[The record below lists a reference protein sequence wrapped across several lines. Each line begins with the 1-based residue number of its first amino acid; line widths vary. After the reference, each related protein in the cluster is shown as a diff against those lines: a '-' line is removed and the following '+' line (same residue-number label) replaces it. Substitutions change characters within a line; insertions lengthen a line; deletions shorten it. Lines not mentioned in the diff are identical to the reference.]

1 MKGLELVLNTDMPGT
16 REPTIPQNDDILG
29 ALLTDKWTQ
38 WSTTRRH
45 IEEHWLEDLRAYNQ
59 QNDNDEDQISKFHKH
74 IYIGQTRTKCNSA
87 YSRLSDLM
95 FQANDAHWSIAP
107 TPIPKDKANDP
118 NNAPFL
124 EAMKAKAEA
133 MTTEI
138 SDQMLDLH
146 YEDHLKAAMLE
157 ACIIG
162 TGCVKGV
169 IPGVKKL
176 EKWAAIDNPETGV
189 QEWDI
194 EKSEIPAPVISSPSI
209 FDVYPDP
216 FATVVEDMSGV
227 FERHILN
234 RQQLSA
240 FRDDA
245 RFDSDKI
252 KEILART
259 DTGDHVATW
268 HETARRTI
276 AKVTNTTG
284 DQAGRYDVLEYW
296 GQATGRQLQSAGVE
310 DVEDDQTYWA
320 NVWTC
325 MGKTLL
331 AKLMPMKKQRIPYNF
346 FIYNKIPHQFWG
358 VSPARMGRSSQLGVN
373 GVVRSLLDG
382 MSFAAVPM
390 AEVNIHMLKDGQDPS
405 ILRAGQIF
413 LRDSGDPSTPAVRFF
428 QPDIPVSQLMQMGEM
443 FKEYGDL
450 ETSLPAYS
458 YGQNTSEINET
469 SSGLAMQMNAASL
482 PIKMVAKNLEDGLIH
497 PLIESWYNWNME
509 WSENDAIKGDMEINV
524 LGTSALLAKEH
535 HGQQLMQF
543 LTLAA
548 NPLDMQMVDR
558 KYLLTQIA
566 KNLEIDVEKALPDE
580 MPENPQQQGQQESA
594 LDLARA
600 KLLAVQA
607 EKTAAETT
615 DIKVKSQFSAVQTA
629 GQVVMNT
636 SILPVSDSLLES
648 AGYVDANGPPLAEN
662 PIEPIPQQQ
671 PDMQMPVNTHPNMPA
686 NVQSPQ
692 EEAIEEPVMPG
703 AMASPAI
710 NLNQGIETARM
721 D

>member
-1 MKGLELVLNTDMPGT
+1 MKGLELVLNTDMPGA
-16 REPTIPQNDDILG
+16 REPLIPHDDDILG

-38 WSTTRRH
+38 WSTSRRE
-45 IEEHWLEDLRAYNQ
+45 IEENWLEDLRAYNQ
-59 QNDNDEDQISKFHKH
+59 QNDNDADQLSKFHKH

-95 FQANDAHWSIAP
+95 FQANDPHWSIAP
-107 TPIPKDKANDP
+107 TPVPKDQANDP
-118 NNAPFL
+118 TNAPFL
-124 EAMKAKAEA
+124 DAMKAKAEA

-169 IPGVKKL
+169 IPGIKKL
-176 EKWAAIDNPETGV
+176 EKWAYIANPDTGI

-194 EKSEIPAPVISSPSI
+194 EKSEIPTPVISSPSV
-209 FDVYPDP
+209 FDIYPDP

-240 FRDDA
+240 FKDDP

-268 HETARRTI
+268 HETQRRQI
-276 AKVTNTTG
+276 AKITNTTG

-296 GQATGRQLQSAGVE
+296 GQATGRQLASAGVE
-310 DVEDDQTYWA
+310 DVEDDQTYWS

-382 MSFAAVPM
+382 MSMAAVPM

-428 QPDIPVSQLMQMGEM
+428 QPDIPVSQLLQMGEM
-443 FKEYGDL
+443 FKSYADD
-450 ETSLPAYS
+450 ETNLPAYT
-458 YGQNTSEINET
+458 YGTQTNEINDT
-469 SSGLAMQMNAASL
+469 AQGMSMQMNAASL
-482 PIKMVAKNLEDGLIH
+482 PIKAVAKNLEDGLIH
-497 PLIESWYNWNME
+497 PLIESWYHWNME
-509 WSENDAIKGDMEINV
+509 WNENEEIKGDMEVNV

-535 HGQQLMQF
+535 RSQQLLQF
-543 LTLAA
+543 LTLTA
-548 NPLDMQMVDR
+548 NPMDLAMVDR

-566 KNLEIDVEKALPDE
+566 KSMEIDVEKAIPEE
-580 MPENPQQQGQQESA
+580 MPVQPGQEQPQTSE
-594 LDLARA
+594 LDLAKVELTKA
-600 KLLAVQA
+600 QVD
-607 EKTAAETT
+607 KTKAETT
-615 DIKVKSQFSAVQTA
+615 EIKVKSQFSAVQTA
-629 GQVVMNT
+629 GQVVMNQG
-636 SILPVSDSLLES
+636 ILPVSDELLAS
-648 AGYVDANGPPLAEN
+648 AGYVDKNGPPLAEN
-662 PIEPIPQQQ
+662 PAGMVQQ
-671 PDMQMPVNTHPNMPA
+671 PVMPPENTSPGFPA
-686 NVQSPQ
+686 NVQAPQ
-692 EEAIEEPVMPG
+692 QEAIEEPEMPEG
-703 AMASPAI
+703 MPSPAI
-710 NLNQGIETARM
+710 GLNQGIETVNPN

>member
-1 MKGLELVLNTDMPGT
+1 MKGLELVLNTALPGT
-16 REPTIPQNDDILG
+16 QDIKPPSNDDLLG
-29 ALLTDKWTQ
+29 SLLTDKWTQ
-38 WSTTRRH
+38 WETNRH
-45 IEEHWLEDLRAYNQ
+45 QVEIEWLEDLRAFNQ
-59 QNDNDEDQISKFHKH
+59 QNEPDVEQISKFHSH

-95 FQANDAHWSIAP
+95 FQSNDPHWSIAP

-146 YEDHLKAAMLE
+146 YEDHLKAAILE
-157 ACIIG
+157 GCIIG

-169 IPGVKKL
+169 IPGVKKV
-176 EKWAAIDNPETGV
+176 EKWAYLSNPVSGV

-194 EKSEIPAPVISSPSI
+194 EKTEIPTPVISSPSV

-216 FATVVEDMSGV
+216 FATTIEDMSGC

-234 RQQLSA
+234 RSQFSA
-240 FRDDA
+240 LRDDP
-245 RFDSDKI
+245 RFKADKI
-252 KEILART
+252 KEILEQT
-259 DTGDHVATW
+259 DKGNHVATW
-268 HETARRTI
+268 HETQRRNI
-276 AKVTNTTG
+276 AKITNSTG
-284 DQAGRYDVLEYW
+284 ADAERYDVLEYW
-296 GQATGRQLQSAGVE
+296 GQATGRQLASAGVE

-325 MGKTLL
+325 SGKTLL

-346 FIYNKIPHQFWG
+346 FIYNKIPHRFWG

-382 MSFAAVPM
+382 MSFASVPM

-405 ILRAGQIF
+405 ILKAGQVY

-428 QPDIPVSQLMQMGEM
+428 QPDIPVAQLLQMGEM
-443 FKEYGDL
+443 FKSYADD
-450 ETSLPAYS
+450 ETNLPAYT
-458 YGQNTSEINET
+458 YGTQSNEINDT
-469 SSGLAMQMNAASL
+469 AQGMSMQMNAASL
-482 PIKMVAKNLEDGLIH
+482 PIKAVAKNLEDFCIH

-509 WSENDAIKGDMEINV
+509 WNENEAIKGDMEVNV

-535 HGQQLMQF
+535 RSQQLLQF
-543 LTLAA
+543 LTLTA
-548 NPLDMQMVDR
+548 NPMDLAMVDR

-566 KNLEIDVEKALPDE
+566 KSMEIDVEKAIPE
-580 MPENPQQQGQQESA
+580 QMPEQPGQEQPQTSE
-594 LDLARA
+594 LDLAKA
-600 KLLAVQA
+600 ELLKAQA
-607 EKTAAETT
+607 EKTQAETT
-615 DIKVKSQFSAVQTA
+615 EVKVKSQFSAVQTA

-636 SILPVSDSLLES
+636 DILPVSDELLAS
-648 AGYVDANGPPLAEN
+648 AGYKDVNGSPLAEN
-662 PIEPIPQQQ
+662 PQGPIQQ
-671 PDMQMPVNTHPNMPA
+671 
-686 NVQSPQ
+686 
-692 EEAIEEPVMPG
+692 PVMPPENTSPG
-703 AMASPAI
+703 FPAAPISPQDVATEEPAI
-710 NLNQGIETARM
+710 PDAMDSPSIGLNSGIETTSLN

>member
-1 MKGLELVLNTDMPGT
+1 MKGLELVLNTDLPGT
-16 REPTIPQNDDILG
+16 SEIKNPVNDDLLG
-29 ALLTDKWTQ
+29 SLLMDKWQQ
-38 WSTTRRH
+38 WSSSRQQQESSW
-45 IEEHWLEDLRAYNQ
+45 IEDLKCYNQ
-59 QNDNDEDQISKFHKH
+59 QNDDDADQLSKFHKH

-95 FQANDAHWSIAP
+95 FQANDSHWSICH
-107 TPIPKDKANDP
+107 TPVPKDQANDP
-118 NNAPFL
+118 MNAEFMD
-124 EAMKAKAEA
+124 AMKAKAEA

-176 EKWAAIDNPETGV
+176 EKWATIANPETGA

-194 EKSEIPAPVISSPSI
+194 EKTEIPTPVISAPSI

-268 HETARRTI
+268 HETQRRQI
-276 AKVTNTTG
+276 AKITNTTG

-296 GQATGRQLQSAGVE
+296 GQATGRQLASAGVE
-310 DVEDDQTYWA
+310 DVEDDQTYWS

-358 VSPARMGRSSQLGVN
+358 VSPARMGRSSQLAIN
-373 GVVRSLLDG
+373 GLTRAMLD
-382 MSFAAVPM
+382 SAAFCALPQI
-390 AEVNIHMLKDGQDPS
+390 EVNVHMLRDGQDPS
-405 ILRAGQIF
+405 VLKAGQVWN
-413 LRDSGDPSTPAVRFF
+413 RDSGDPSTPAVRFF
-428 QPDIPVSQLMQMGEM
+428 QPDMPTSQFLQMGEM
-443 FKEYGDL
+443 FSQFLDD
-450 ETSLPAYS
+450 ETSLPKYT
-458 YGQNTSEINET
+458 YGDTSNEINST
-469 SSGLAMQMNAASL
+469 AQGMSMQMNAASL

-509 WSENDAIKGDMEINV
+509 WSENEEIKGDLQVSV

-535 HGQQLMQF
+535 HSQQLMQF
-543 LTLAA
+543 LNLTA
-548 NPLDMQMVDR
+548 NPLDMAMVDR
-558 KYLLTQIA
+558 RYLLREISKA
-566 KNLEIDVEKALPDE
+566 MEIDVEKSVPDKLPDQ
-580 MPENPQQQGQQESA
+580 PQGQQESA
-594 LDLARA
+594 LDIA
-600 KLLAVQA
+600 KTKLTEAQA
-607 EKTAAETT
+607 SKIQAETT
-615 DIKVKSQFSAVQTA
+615 ESTIRGLFSAMQSAGLVVQQPAIVPVADSIFTTA
-629 GQVVMNT
+629 GG
-636 SILPVSDSLLES
+636 IDK
-648 AGYVDANGPPLAEN
+648 NGPP
-662 PIEPIPQQQ
+662 IVQQ
-671 PDMQMPVNTHPNMPA
+671 PLEQQDVFMPPENTSPGFPSA
-686 NVQSPQ
+686 PISPQ
-692 EEAIEEPVMPG
+692 EETIEEPAMPG
-703 AMASPAI
+703 AMASSGVG
-710 NLNQGIETARM
+710 LNAGIETTSLT